1 MDEPTSGK
9 WPLNPH
15 EWWLLTPL
23 LPS

>member
-9 WPLNPH
+9 WPLNSH
-15 EWWLLTPL
+15 EWLLLTPL